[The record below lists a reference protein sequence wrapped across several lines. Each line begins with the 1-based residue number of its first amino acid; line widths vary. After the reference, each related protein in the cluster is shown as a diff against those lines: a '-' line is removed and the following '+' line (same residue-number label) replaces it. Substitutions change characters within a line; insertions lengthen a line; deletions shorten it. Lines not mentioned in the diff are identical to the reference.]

1 LILGDVGRRIFP
13 QRDTFGNGKS
23 ILGSLTMDK
32 KPFSCLKCD
41 GTAYQAGEIR
51 ATGSGIS
58 RFLNIQNQ
66 KYATVA
72 CTSCNYTELYRL
84 DGGRFGNI
92 VDLFT
97 N

>member
-1 LILGDVGRRIFP
+1 MAKQTYSCMKCKGTEH
-13 QRDTFGNGKS
+13 RD
-23 ILGSLTMDK
+23 
-32 KPFSCLKCD
+32 
-41 GTAYQAGEIR
+41 GELR
-51 ATGSGIS
+51 TTGAGIS

-72 CTSCNYTELYRL
+72 CVECGYTELYRL
-84 DGGRFGNI
+84 DGSGIGNI

>member
-1 LILGDVGRRIFP
+1 MKTQQYSCVKCGGTEYRLGELR
-13 QRDTFGNGKS
+13 T
-23 ILGSLTMDK
+23 
-32 KPFSCLKCD
+32 
-41 GTAYQAGEIR
+41 
-51 ATGSGIS
+51 TGSGLT

-72 CTSCNYTELYRL
+72 CTECGHTELYRL
-84 DGGRFGNI
+84 DGGGIGNI